1 MLMVSLFLLGMLLF
15 CCRKSKEDN
24 EELRILFVKPKIKF
38 SSDTNDRIGTTIQE
52 FRNYYSVSCQNG
64 QFIKLVLIIML
75 PYEEQAYKELE
86 LWKKKI
92 LKKPGFFNLVS
103 KGIQNR
109 LNKLIPEKVHNAIT
123 VAIEK
128 MVKAVLFGAKYIT
141 KEPREDSS
149 LQLREAF
156 VRERIQ
162 FYRKTASAEG
172 AVTGAG
178 GFLLGLAE
186 FPILIG
192 IKMKLLFDIAAL
204 YGYDVKDYRER
215 LYILYIFQLAF
226 SSQQGR
232 NRVYQQIS
240 DWNSYISSLPE
251 DVDQFDW
258 RTFQQEYRDYIDLAK
273 MAQLI
278 PVIGAAVGAIVNYK
292 LINKLGETAI
302 NCYRMRKVSPLKI
315 ISQGRKGVS

>member
-1 MLMVSLFLLGMLLF
+1 
-15 CCRKSKEDN
+15 
-24 EELRILFVKPKIKF
+24 
-38 SSDTNDRIGTTIQE
+38 
-52 FRNYYSVSCQNG
+52 
-64 QFIKLVLIIML
+64 ML
-75 PYEEQAYKELE
+75 PYETKAYQELE
-86 LWKKKI
+86 LWKMKI
-92 LKKPGFFNLVS
+92 QKKPSILDNLARGMQS
-103 KGIQNR
+103 R
-109 LNKLIPEKVHNAIT
+109 LNNLIPEKVHNAIT
-123 VAIEK
+123 VAIEQ

-141 KEPREDSS
+141 KEARENSS

-156 VRERIQ
+156 VKERIE

-192 IKMKLLFDIAAL
+192 TKMKLLFDIAAL
-204 YGYDVKDYRER
+204 YGYDVKEYKER
-215 LYILYIFQLAF
+215 LYILHIFQLAF

-232 NRVYQQIS
+232 NQVFKRMA
-240 DWNSYISSLPE
+240 DWDSYIKSLPE
-251 DVDQFDW
+251 DVEQFDW

-315 ISQGRKGVS
+315 LNQGQKNHN

>member
-1 MLMVSLFLLGMLLF
+1 
-15 CCRKSKEDN
+15 
-24 EELRILFVKPKIKF
+24 
-38 SSDTNDRIGTTIQE
+38 
-52 FRNYYSVSCQNG
+52 
-64 QFIKLVLIIML
+64 ML

-92 LKKPGFFNLVS
+92 LKKPGFFDLAS

-128 MVKAVLFGAKYIT
+128 MVKAVLFGAKYVT
-141 KEPREDSS
+141 KEPRVDSS

-156 VRERIQ
+156 VKERIQ

-178 GFLLGLAE
+178 GFLFGLAE

-204 YGYDVKDYRER
+204 YGYDVRDYRER
-215 LYILYIFQLAF
+215 LYILHIFQLAF

-232 NRVYQQIS
+232 HKVFQQIS
-240 DWNSYISSLPE
+240 DWNSYIASLPE

-278 PVIGAAVGAIVNYK
+278 PLIGAAVGAIVNYK
-292 LINKLGETAI
+292 LIEKLGETAI
-302 NCYRMRKVSPLKI
+302 NCYRMRKISPLKI
-315 ISQGRKGVS
+315 INQGKKSKPRLE

>member
-1 MLMVSLFLLGMLLF
+1 
-15 CCRKSKEDN
+15 
-24 EELRILFVKPKIKF
+24 
-38 SSDTNDRIGTTIQE
+38 
-52 FRNYYSVSCQNG
+52 
-64 QFIKLVLIIML
+64 ML
-75 PYEEQAYKELE
+75 PYETKAYQELE
-86 LWKKKI
+86 LWKMKI
-92 LKKPGFFNLVS
+92 QKGPSILDNLARGMQS
-103 KGIQNR
+103 R
-109 LNKLIPEKVHNAIT
+109 LNNLIPEKVHSAIT

-141 KEPREDSS
+141 KEAREDSS

-156 VRERIQ
+156 VKERIE

-204 YGYDVKDYRER
+204 YGYDVKDYKER
-215 LYILYIFQLAF
+215 LYILHIFQLAF

-232 NRVYQQIS
+232 NQVFKRMS
-240 DWNSYISSLPE
+240 DWDSYVQSLPE
-251 DVDQFDW
+251 DVEQFDW

-292 LINKLGETAI
+292 LINKLGETAM

-315 ISQGRKGVS
+315 LNRGQRNPN